1 MIQNIF
7 TNTESDWTIG
17 CSMKRLTETKHGNH
31 KLTTSNSYIYR
42 QLKQF
47 ISLNEQLEEKTLK
60 DDSGQLCAHCNFHP
74 TAFTASGECIYSFD
88 N

>member
-17 CSMKRLTETKHGNH
+17 CSMNRLTETKHGNH

-42 QLKQF
+42 QLKQ
-47 ISLNEQLEEKTLK
+47 LEEKTLK
-60 DDSGQLCAHCNFHP
+60 DGSGQLCAHCNFHP
-74 TAFTASGECIYSFD
+74 TEFTASGECIYSFD